1 MNKNVD
7 VKVECPDC
15 ENLDVVKSGIRRN
28 KSGKKQRYTC
38 NKCGTRFVVDDGFK
52 GAHFTP
58 EIITR
63 AIHEYSDCASL
74 SKTQNHLYQHD
85 GVKVSDV
92 SVLRWVKKYAW
103 ILKKRSR
110 NYVDRL

>member
-63 AIHEYSDCASL
+63 AMHEYSDCASL
-74 SKTQNHLYQHD
+74 SYDQKYYN
-85 GVKVSDV
+85 KDV
-92 SVLRWVKKYAW
+92 RY
-103 ILKKRSR
+103 IKKRTNVLSTIR
-110 NYVDRL
+110 T